1 MITVFFG
8 QPSSGKTTL
17 AREYALRL
25 ELDNPYIC
33 LEKIDGDSIRDLFLN
48 QDYSKEGRIKNIN
61 RISDIAY
68 YLQRNLM
75 DDVVISAVYPYKQCR
90 NYINFLNSNIAFP
103 DPILWVYLHHTDER
117 ERDNYAVAD
126 FDTIED
132 NHQIKNL
139 IKLNTTEHGI
149 EECIEKVLSFRGSLS
164 NLT

>member
-8 QPSSGKTTL
+8 QPNSGKTTL
-17 AREYALRL
+17 ARKYAMAL
-25 ELDNPYIC
+25 ELENTYIA
-33 LEKIDGDSIRDLFLN
+33 LEKIDGDNIRDLFLN
-48 QDYSKEGRIKNIN
+48 GDYSKEGRIKNIN

-68 YLQRNLM
+68 YLQCTLM
-75 DDVVISAVYPYKQCR
+75 NEVVVSAVYPYKECR
-90 NYINFLNSNIAFP
+90 DYLNILNKNTPFSE
-103 DPILWVYLHHTDER
+103 PILWVYLYHTDIR

-139 IKLNTTEHGI
+139 IKINTTEHGI
-149 EECIEKVLSFRGSLS
+149 KECIEKVLSFRGSLS

>member
-25 ELDNPYIC
+25 LLENPYIN

-68 YLQRNLM
+68 YLEYNLM
-75 DDVVISAVYPYKQCR
+75 DDVIISAVYPYTVCR
-90 NYINFLNSNIAFP
+90 NYLIFLNSNIAFS

-149 EECIEKVLSFRGSLS
+149 EDCIKKVLSFRRSLS
-164 NLT
+164 DHT